1 MNMEKQLDNLY
12 KSMTPKEL
20 ANIAFSYITDRD
32 ETALNRVLENVPR
45 RTYSL
50 PDAEYLRKLERIS
63 TTAMYWGM
71 MFWKLAA
78 AFGLSNI
85 PGLNNPTE
93 ENNGNYTQKLKAS
106 VIAMKRLCEIYGLSF
121 EAVCR
126 YTGIDTDMGFLNG
139 TRPDETLIQNLYD
152 ALERIMTADGMQ

>member
-1 MNMEKQLDNLY
+1 MEKQLDNLY

-20 ANIAFSYITDRD
+20 ANIAFSCISGRD

-50 PDAEYLRKLERIS
+50 PDAEYLHKLERIS

-71 MFWKLAA
+71 MFWKLTA

-85 PGLNNPTE
+85 PELNNPTE
-93 ENNGNYTQKLKAS
+93 KENDGYIRKLTAS
-106 VIAMKRLCEIYGLSF
+106 VIAMKRLCETYGLSF
-121 EAVCR
+121 KAVCR
-126 YTGIDTDMGFLNG
+126 YTGIGIDMDFLNRY
-139 TRPDETLIQNLYD
+139 RPDETIIQNLYD
-152 ALERIMTADGMQ
+152 DLEKIMTADRMQ